1 MRWYKTIL
9 KGPYNSR
16 SILNITVNL
25 LFFVSMA
32 AVMSMQFKN
41 SVYIEKKVTE
51 IDTVLPYHTYVNIET
66 VRGRAAAKRL

>member
-1 MRWYKTIL
+1 
-9 KGPYNSR
+9 
-16 SILNITVNL
+16 
-25 LFFVSMA
+25 MA